1 LDVEAA
7 RALAPWI
14 SALASGLAFAGLALA
29 VYLTFRVLDFPDL
42 TVDGSLGFGA
52 SVTAA
57 LITFGHW
64 NPWLTLLA
72 AAGAGA
78 LAGLATGLLH
88 TVLKVNG
95 LLASILVS
103 ISMFTINLRVMN
115 GSTAPLFGVDTIY
128 TGANGD
134 PGALGQWLAPFGALA
149 ARGDFRASVVLLV
162 MMSVIVA
169 LCYWWL
175 QSEQGLALRATGDNP
190 RMIRALGVNTGRM
203 KILGLAVANGLC
215 GLSGAVLAQQ
225 LGFADITLGPG
236 SILTGLAA
244 VILGEALLHGGGVLA
259 GLLGAV
265 LGSVVFQFILALTQ
279 VQLTLE
285 PTDYKLASA
294 LIVLIAL
301 VVPAIRGRLR
311 LRSLRAPR
319 EAAGQERPA

>member
-1 LDVEAA
+1 
-7 RALAPWI
+7 
-14 SALASGLAFAGLALA
+14 
-29 VYLTFRVLDFPDL
+29 
-42 TVDGSLGFGA
+42 
-52 SVTAA
+52 
-57 LITFGHW
+57 
-64 NPWLTLLA
+64 
-72 AAGAGA
+72 
-78 LAGLATGLLH
+78 
-88 TVLKVNG
+88 
-95 LLASILVS
+95 
-103 ISMFTINLRVMN
+103 
-115 GSTAPLFGVDTIY
+115 
-128 TGANGD
+128 
-134 PGALGQWLAPFGALA
+134 
-149 ARGDFRASVVLLV
+149 LLV

-175 QSEQGLALRATGDNP
+175 NSEQGLALRATGDNP

-311 LRSLRAPR
+311 LRSLRAPS